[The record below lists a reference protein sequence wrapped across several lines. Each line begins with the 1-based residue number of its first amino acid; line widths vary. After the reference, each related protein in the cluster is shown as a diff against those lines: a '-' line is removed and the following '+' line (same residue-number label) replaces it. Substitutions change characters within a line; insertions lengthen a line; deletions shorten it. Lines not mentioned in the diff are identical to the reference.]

1 MCFENINIRN
11 EYVVLSNINTVAGHN
26 LKMVYFDIINID
38 SLIGVCLFT
47 TEHSKRPLNFKEN
60 SNVSQNKSIKLCNI
74 IPISHVFSYFYVHF

>member
-1 MCFENINIRN
+1 MCFENINICN

-47 TEHSKRPLNFKEN
+47 TEHHCTPPNTTEHPKRPLNFKEN
-60 SNVSQNKSIKLCNI
+60 SNVSQNKN
-74 IPISHVFSYFYVHF
+74 